1 MQKTVGIIFAGMLIV
16 SLYVI
21 PVSGQGIQAL
31 ESLLVGSSGGDGPGS
46 LLPLMIK
53 GVGLT
58 NEQNEQVKSLLATRR
73 KTLRSLFK
81 QLRTANEE
89 LANQLFVPE
98 DVSEDS
104 LKPTVQKITR
114 LREQLLQEGLRTV
127 LAVRQVLTP
136 EQRAKA
142 ARLKEHVEALQ
153 AAMSGL
159 MSEKEIEETP

>member
-1 MQKTVGIIFAGMLIV
+1 
-16 SLYVI
+16 
-21 PVSGQGIQAL
+21 
-31 ESLLVGSSGGDGPGS
+31 
-46 LLPLMIK
+46 MIK

-58 NEQNEQVKSLLATRR
+58 QEQNEQVKNLLATRR

-98 DVSEDS
+98 DVSEDM

-114 LREQLLQEGLRTV
+114 LREQLLQEGLQTV

-142 ARLKEHVEALQ
+142 ARLKEHVEALH

-159 MSEKEIEETP
+159 MSEKEMGETP